1 MPDETPT
8 VSGDVPGVNK
18 DPVALVN
25 GIECRTF
32 KEMILYKMD
41 RTLAICGLIL
51 LGFTALM
58 VKELSQIAS
67 TVVSLIAGGLITY
80 IGGKITK

>member
-1 MPDETPT
+1 MPDETPI
-8 VSGDVPGVNK
+8 V
-18 DPVALVN
+18 VN
-25 GIECRTF
+25 GVECRTF

-41 RTLAICGLIL
+41 RTLAILGLIL

-58 VKELSQIAS
+58 VKTLSPTAT
-67 TVVSLIAGGLITY
+67 TVVSLIAGGLVTY

>member
-41 RTLAICGLIL
+41 RTLAILGLIL
-51 LGFTALM
+51 LGFVAL
-58 VKELSQIAS
+58 LSKQVSPTAS
-67 TVVSLIAGGLITY
+67 TIVSLIAGGLVTY

>member
-1 MPDETPT
+1 MPDETQT
-8 VSGDVPGVNK
+8 VPKPAGV
-18 DPVALVN
+18 LVN
-25 GIECRTF
+25 GVECRTM

-58 VKELSQIAS
+58 VKTLSPAAT
-67 TVVSLIAGGLITY
+67 TVVSLIAGGLVTY

>member
-1 MPDETPT
+1 MPDE
-8 VSGDVPGVNK
+8 
-18 DPVALVN
+18 PVMVN
-25 GIECRTF
+25 GVECRTF

-41 RTLAICGLIL
+41 RTLAILGLIL

-58 VKELSQIAS
+58 VKTLSPAAT
-67 TVVSLIAGGLITY
+67 TVVSLIAGGLVTY